1 MKRIKWHLLCWGP
14 PSDLDTPGP
23 SSVVC
28 KYHQPLNEQ
37 WRDKSFEMKLHS
49 CTIMGGHMT
58 PRAFI
63 FCLGSTNKT
72 LISLASNTVYSYLC
86 IFVHK

>member
-1 MKRIKWHLLCWGP
+1 MKEIKCHLHCWGP

-37 WRDKSFEMKLHS
+37 WRDKSFEMKLQR
-49 CTIMGGHMT
+49 IMRDQMT
-58 PRAFI
+58 LRAFI
-63 FCLGSTNKT
+63 WDL
-72 LISLASNTVYSYLC
+72 LAEL
-86 IFVHK
+86 

>member
-1 MKRIKWHLLCWGP
+1 MKKTKCHLLCWGP

-37 WRDKSFEMKLHS
+37 WRDKSFEMKLQR
-49 CTIMGGHMT
+49 IMRDQIT
-58 PRAFI
+58 LRAFI
-63 FCLGSTNKT
+63 WDF
-72 LISLASNTVYSYLC
+72 LAEL
-86 IFVHK
+86 